1 MGLLPL
7 PVVRAE
13 LGPNGAAPLLEKPA
27 GAGPVLNPQSWGA
40 LLPAVQ
46 EGREGKVICCDAE
59 NMGQRR
65 GSVGAALLGQVTGD
79 SGGMGRKRSQAVDT
93 VRYPTA
99 GGCHTSRG

>member
-27 GAGPVLNPQSWGA
+27 GAGPVLNLQSWGA

-46 EGREGKVICCDAE
+46 EGREGKAICWDAE

-65 GSVGAALLGQVTGD
+65 GS
-79 SGGMGRKRSQAVDT
+79 
-93 VRYPTA
+93 
-99 GGCHTSRG
+99 